1 MRAPTRSAL
10 RSAKVT
16 GKIIH
21 FQLLSVLNTKSLST
35 LTMAGNADELKVATE
50 LQIATEFIR
59 KVFEYTGKE
68 IRGDFKC
75 PPDMEIGS
83 GLVEPR
89 YAVWPDDRDLEMEY
103 WIKGPFAMFEKGFQ
117 EKAFHLR
124 ETYDMV

>member
-1 MRAPTRSAL
+1 
-10 RSAKVT
+10 
-16 GKIIH
+16 
-21 FQLLSVLNTKSLST
+21 
-35 LTMAGNADELKVATE
+35 MAGNADELKVATE